1 MKTNPNLHVIFG
13 SGPIGQAVAQQLL
26 ERGAAVHL
34 INRSGRTPAIPGVE
48 VIAADANDREAT
60 RRLCQ
65 GAAVVYQCAQ
75 PAYQRWVEEFPAL
88 QASILEGAAASGARL
103 VITDNLYMYGEVA
116 GPIHEGL
123 SYAATTRKGRV
134 RGQMAQA
141 ALAAYRAGKVQVA
154 IGRGSDFFGPAALG
168 SVVGERIFPNILQG
182 KAVSATG
189 NPDLPH
195 TYTYT
200 EDFAR
205 ALILLGERD
214 EAPGSAWHVP
224 NAETLTTRQ
233 FLTLAYQLAGHPPR
247 IGSMGKL
254 MMMLGGLF
262 IPEAR
267 EMVEMMYEFEQPFI
281 VDSRPFSNTFGMQA
295 TPLSDSL
302 AATLAWYRQH
312 APDNRSG

>member
-1 MKTNPNLHVIFG
+1 MNTHPNLHVIFG
-13 SGPIGQAVAQQLL
+13 SGPIGQAVARQLA
-26 ERGAAVHL
+26 ERGATVRL
-34 INRSGRTPAIPGVE
+34 INRSGRNPGIPGVE
-48 VIAADANDREAT
+48 VIAADASDRQTA

-75 PAYQRWVEEFPAL
+75 PAYYRWVEEFPAL
-88 QASILEGAAASGARL
+88 QASILEGAAAGGARL
-103 VITDNLYMYGEVA
+103 VITDNLYMYGAVA

-123 SYAATTRKGRV
+123 PYAATTRKGRV
-134 RGQMAQA
+134 RARMAQA
-141 ALAAYRAGKVQVA
+141 ALDAHRAGRLQVA

-214 EAPGSAWHVP
+214 EAPGRAWHVP

-233 FLTLAYQLAGHPPR
+233 FLTLAYELAGHPPR
-247 IGSMGKL
+247 IGSMGRL
-254 MMMLGGLF
+254 MMALGGLF

-267 EMVEMMYEFEQPFI
+267 ETVEMMYEFEQPFI
-281 VDSRPFSNTFGMQA
+281 VDSSLFTNTFGMQA
-295 TPLSDSL
+295 TPLRDAL

-312 APDNRSG
+312 TRR